1 MEQMKVLLIANSAK
15 HEAVAAGHHL
25 LADFSRRIGVNARFM
40 EGVDEASIGNLT
52 DIPDLIV
59 LLGGDGTI
67 LQAARFLARYGAP
80 VAGINFGKLGYMAA
94 FTLDQFKEHL
104 PALLEGRFQ
113 TTDRL
118 MLLASIRG
126 PESGP
131 GGRDIQHAPN
141 LEAEYLALNDV
152 VLNAG
157 APFRMVELTVRVD
170 DSDTATFRGDGI
182 IISTASGSTGYNLSA
197 GGPLITPD
205 VKAMVI
211 TPICAHSLSFRPVV
225 VPDGSAIGIK
235 PRRLNDGTHLVM
247 DGMIIHP
254 LNVKQYVVV
263 KKAPYPLRLVINP
276 RQTHWELLASKL
288 HWASR
293 PTA

>member
-1 MEQMKVLLIANSAK
+1 MKVLLIANSAK
-15 HEAVAAGHHL
+15 PEAVNAGRHL
-25 LADFSRRIGVNARFM
+25 ADDFSRRSHVHVQLM
-40 EGVDEASIGNLT
+40 SGVDEAGIQNLSQA
-52 DIPDLIV
+52 PDLIV

-94 FTLDQFKEHL
+94 FTLDEFRAHM
-104 PALLEGRFQ
+104 PALLDGKFS

-118 MLLASIRG
+118 MLRASIHRTDRG
-126 PESGP
+126 LDSGSSP
-131 GGRDIQHAPN
+131 PQVEP
-141 LEAEYLALNDV
+141 EAEYLALNDV
-152 VLNAG
+152 ALNAG

-170 DSDTATFRGDGI
+170 HSDTATFRGDGI

-197 GGPLITPD
+197 GGPLMAPE
-205 VKAMVI
+205 VNAMII

-225 VPDGSAIGIK
+225 VPDRCTIGIR
-235 PRRLNDGTHLVM
+235 PRRLNAGTHLVM
-247 DGMIIHP
+247 DGMVIHP
-254 LNVKQYVVV
+254 LNVNQYVAVQ
-263 KKAPYPLRLVINP
+263 KALHPLRLVNNP
-276 RQTHWELLASKL
+276 HQTHWQLLASKL